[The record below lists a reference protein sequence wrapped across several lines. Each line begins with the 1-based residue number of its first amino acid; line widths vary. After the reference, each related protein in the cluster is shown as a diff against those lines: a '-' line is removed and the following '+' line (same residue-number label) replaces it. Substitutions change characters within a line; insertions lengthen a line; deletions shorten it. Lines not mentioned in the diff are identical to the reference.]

1 MPVHAF
7 VPVNAWSQGLQGTA
21 TNNRI
26 PDCGRAGTGMTTQ
39 EILRSRFM
47 KTCNKWLAGIAVGAM
62 LASGSAMAAINANE
76 MHVALTS
83 LKLALAKMGVANAI
97 LSNPTPPSN
106 NAEAHLAA
114 PDQLGSRE
122 INSILVSAG
131 GVINVYFSPAVGVG
145 NGMVQLVPKVV
156 TDKDGKKGVQY
167 TCYSPN
173 IPDIATVV
181 PDCTYHAVK

>member
-1 MPVHAF
+1 MKIRNQWF
-7 VPVNAWSQGLQGTA
+7 VA
-21 TNNRI
+21 
-26 PDCGRAGTGMTTQ
+26 
-39 EILRSRFM
+39 
-47 KTCNKWLAGIAVGAM
+47 LAIGAM
-62 LASGSAMAAINANE
+62 LVSGNALAALNADA

-114 PDQLGSRE
+114 PNQLGSQE
-122 INSILVSAG
+122 INSILVSTG
-131 GVINVYFSPAVGVG
+131 GVINVYFSPAVGIS
-145 NGMVQLVPKVV
+145 NGIVQLVPKVV

-167 TCYSPN
+167 ACYSPN

-181 PDCTYHAVK
+181 PDCTYHAIK

>member
-1 MPVHAF
+1 
-7 VPVNAWSQGLQGTA
+7 
-21 TNNRI
+21 
-26 PDCGRAGTGMTTQ
+26 
-39 EILRSRFM
+39 
-47 KTCNKWLAGIAVGAM
+47 M
-62 LASGSAMAAINANE
+62 LASGSAVAAVNAAE

-114 PDQLGSRE
+114 PGQLGSQE
-122 INSILVSAG
+122 ISSILVSAG
-131 GVINVYFSPAVGVG
+131 GVINVYLSPAVGVG
-145 NGMVQLVPKVV
+145 NGIVQLVPKVV

-173 IPDIATVV
+173 ISDIATAA
-181 PDCTYHAVK
+181 PECTYHPAQ